1 MLLHVAAE
9 NKRVGSLEQALVAAE
24 SLAWSMLQ
32 FLVQVEIVFAFAA
45 VAALVT
51 VKRALASVH
60 THVFDQLVGGLGQVA
75 TLVALVMVAKAVFS
89 DVHLQLQ
96 LICFH
101 CLADPTFVLHLVV
114 SLQVALH
121 CCRAVSGVDAEWAP
135 GTEKREVTWLEVLC
149 YWDKPLIQPISALPK
164 QEKRRLVLPVWFL
177 YYVWFIC
184 LHLDY
189 ACLFNGS
196 RTRSFL
202 GRHQRSVP
210 LIVWLTFAGQ
220 VLQSR
225 PGAVGD

>member
-9 NKRVGSLEQALVAAE
+9 DKRVGSLEQALVTAE

-51 VKRALASVH
+51 VKRALAGVD
-60 THVFDQLVGGLGQVA
+60 THVFNQLVGGLGQVA

-101 CLADPTFVLHLVV
+101 CLADPTLVLHLVV

-121 CCRAVSGVDAEWAP
+121 RCGAVSGVDAERAP
-135 GTEKREVTWLEVLC
+135 GNTAGKGGDREKRSH
-149 YWDKPLIQPISALPK
+149 SAGRPMF
-164 QEKRRLVLPVWFL
+164 LV
-177 YYVWFIC
+177 
-184 LHLDY
+184 
-189 ACLFNGS
+189 
-196 RTRSFL
+196 
-202 GRHQRSVP
+202 
-210 LIVWLTFAGQ
+210 
-220 VLQSR
+220 
-225 PGAVGD
+225 

>member
-51 VKRALASVH
+51 VKRALTSVD
-60 THVFDQLVGGLGQVA
+60 THVFYQLVGGLGQVA

-135 GTEKREVTWLEVLC
+135 GTEKREVTWLEVLRSQVN
-149 YWDKPLIQPISALPK
+149 PLIQPISALLK
-164 QEKRRLVLPVWFL
+164 QEKRHLVLPVWSL
-177 YYVWFIC
+177 YYVWFI
-184 LHLDY
+184 L
-189 ACLFNGS
+189 
-196 RTRSFL
+196 T
-202 GRHQRSVP
+202 SVS
-210 LIVWLTFAGQ
+210 T
-220 VLQSR
+220 
-225 PGAVGD
+225 

>member
-51 VKRALASVH
+51 VKRALTSVD
-60 THVFDQLVGGLGQVA
+60 THVFYQLVGGLGQVA
-75 TLVALVMVAKAVFS
+75 TLVTLVMVAKAVFS

-121 CCRAVSGVDAEWAP
+121 CCRAVSGVDAEWA
-135 GTEKREVTWLEVLC
+135 LEPTSGDSV
-149 YWDKPLIQPISALPK
+149 AF
-164 QEKRRLVLPVWFL
+164 LVL
-177 YYVWFIC
+177 
-184 LHLDY
+184 
-189 ACLFNGS
+189 
-196 RTRSFL
+196 
-202 GRHQRSVP
+202 Q
-210 LIVWLTFAGQ
+210 
-220 VLQSR
+220 
-225 PGAVGD
+225 

>member
-51 VKRALASVH
+51 VKRALTSVD
-60 THVFDQLVGGLGQVA
+60 THVFYQLVGGLGQVA
-75 TLVALVMVAKAVFS
+75 TLVTLVMVAKAVFS

-135 GTEKREVTWLEVLC
+135 LW
-149 YWDKPLIQPISALPK
+149 
-164 QEKRRLVLPVWFL
+164 
-177 YYVWFIC
+177 
-184 LHLDY
+184 
-189 ACLFNGS
+189 
-196 RTRSFL
+196 
-202 GRHQRSVP
+202 GR
-210 LIVWLTFAGQ
+210 FCKAGQ
-220 VLQSR
+220 VVQWVTDSQVLLVTTFLVFAQSHFCHFLHSE
-225 PGAVGD
+225 VV